1 MGTHPIFESDFDCLT
16 EMTSSEEKASAE
28 ISSIIRSSIKKK
40 LIEMGEEID
49 DELPDYI
56 LLMIA
61 NRKTRSQIN
70 SELKLFLG
78 DSAANALCS
87 WLFKILDKL
96 SEKRSKF
103 EGKSAIKD
111 EPVDAEEVEYWRGK
125 YESERRITMKQKNEI
140 DRLKKEILD
149 LKLAK
154 ERSKSRRS
162 SVNTEKLEENLYNN
176 LETA

>member
-16 EMTSSEEKASAE
+16 EMATSDVKASAE

-40 LIEMGEEID
+40 LGEMGEEID
-49 DELPDYI
+49 DELPDYV

-78 DSAANALCS
+78 DFAADSLCT

-96 SEKRSKF
+96 SEKRAKF
-103 EGKSAIKD
+103 D
-111 EPVDAEEVEYWRGK
+111 EKPSNKNQPVPEEVEYSRGK
-125 YESERRITMKQKNEI
+125 YES
-140 DRLKKEILD
+140 
-149 LKLAK
+149 
-154 ERSKSRRS
+154 
-162 SVNTEKLEENLYNN
+162 
-176 LETA
+176 

>member
-1 MGTHPIFESDFDCLT
+1 M
-16 EMTSSEEKASAE
+16 
-28 ISSIIRSSIKKK
+28 
-40 LIEMGEEID
+40 
-49 DELPDYI
+49 
-56 LLMIA
+56 
-61 NRKTRSQIN
+61 
-70 SELKLFLG
+70 KLFLG

-103 EGKSAIKD
+103 EGKVKE
-111 EPVDAEEVEYWRGK
+111 EPVDADEVEYWRGK

>member
-1 MGTHPIFESDFDCLT
+1 M
-16 EMTSSEEKASAE
+16 
-28 ISSIIRSSIKKK
+28 
-40 LIEMGEEID
+40 
-49 DELPDYI
+49 
-56 LLMIA
+56 
-61 NRKTRSQIN
+61 
-70 SELKLFLG
+70 KLFLG

-96 SEKRSKF
+96 SDKRSKF
-103 EGKSAIKD
+103 EGKIKE
-111 EPVDAEEVEYWRGK
+111 EPVDTDEVEYWRGK

>member
-1 MGTHPIFESDFDCLT
+1 M
-16 EMTSSEEKASAE
+16 
-28 ISSIIRSSIKKK
+28 
-40 LIEMGEEID
+40 
-49 DELPDYI
+49 
-56 LLMIA
+56 
-61 NRKTRSQIN
+61 
-70 SELKLFLG
+70 G

-103 EGKSAIKD
+103 EGKVKE
-111 EPVDAEEVEYWRGK
+111 EPVDADEVEYWRGK

>member
-1 MGTHPIFESDFDCLT
+1 M
-16 EMTSSEEKASAE
+16 
-28 ISSIIRSSIKKK
+28 
-40 LIEMGEEID
+40 
-49 DELPDYI
+49 
-56 LLMIA
+56 
-61 NRKTRSQIN
+61 
-70 SELKLFLG
+70 G

-96 SEKRSKF
+96 SEKRSKL

>member
-1 MGTHPIFESDFDCLT
+1 M
-16 EMTSSEEKASAE
+16 
-28 ISSIIRSSIKKK
+28 
-40 LIEMGEEID
+40 
-49 DELPDYI
+49 
-56 LLMIA
+56 
-61 NRKTRSQIN
+61 
-70 SELKLFLG
+70 KLFLG

-96 SEKRSKF
+96 SDKRSKF
-103 EGKSAIKD
+103 EGKVKE
-111 EPVDAEEVEYWRGK
+111 EPADTDEVEYWRGK

>member
-1 MGTHPIFESDFDCLT
+1 M
-16 EMTSSEEKASAE
+16 
-28 ISSIIRSSIKKK
+28 
-40 LIEMGEEID
+40 
-49 DELPDYI
+49 
-56 LLMIA
+56 
-61 NRKTRSQIN
+61 
-70 SELKLFLG
+70 G

-103 EGKSAIKD
+103 EGKVKD
-111 EPVDAEEVEYWRGK
+111 EPVDTDEVEYWRGK
-125 YESERRITMKQKNEI
+125 YESERRITMRQKNEI

>member
-1 MGTHPIFESDFDCLT
+1 M
-16 EMTSSEEKASAE
+16 
-28 ISSIIRSSIKKK
+28 
-40 LIEMGEEID
+40 
-49 DELPDYI
+49 
-56 LLMIA
+56 
-61 NRKTRSQIN
+61 
-70 SELKLFLG
+70 G

-111 EPVDAEEVEYWRGK
+111 EPVDPEEVEYWRGK

>member
-1 MGTHPIFESDFDCLT
+1 
-16 EMTSSEEKASAE
+16 
-28 ISSIIRSSIKKK
+28 
-40 LIEMGEEID
+40 
-49 DELPDYI
+49 
-56 LLMIA
+56 
-61 NRKTRSQIN
+61 
-70 SELKLFLG
+70 LKLFLG